1 MKYIWMLMFSLV
13 TLGMT
18 LYVLLSG
25 ESTEPVSGLQDLTPQ
40 TDSLEAAWVMVRD
53 SVLNKE

>member
-1 MKYIWMLMFSLV
+1 MLSLV

-25 ESTEPVSGLQDLTPQ
+25 ETTEPVSGLQDLTPQ

-53 SVLNKE
+53 SVLNQE

>member
-1 MKYIWMLMFSLV
+1 MLLLSLA

-25 ESTEPVSGLQDLTPQ
+25 ESVEPVTNIQGLPLE
-40 TDSLEAAWVMVRD
+40 TDSLEAAWVMVKD
-53 SVLNKE
+53 SLIHNR